1 MNWVD
6 GIILAVLLV
15 STLKGYLQGFVTA
28 FINTVAF
35 FASIIA
41 ARLYYADLARYL
53 KDNTAFYNKIYTVV
67 LDSLQGKS
75 SLFGGAL
82 SGGRDLPEAFERLIP
97 PSGAVSAV
105 QGYALA
111 GVAQAV
117 SGIIINLL
125 SIILIF
131 IAVRIAFAIIAVLL
145 NSLVKLPVLKQFNK
159 LGGIAAGFIKGV
171 VGLMLA
177 FALVIPV
184 TAIFPAEGLL
194 RGIEGSAAA
203 LYFYRYNFIVPWAL
217 DVLSKI
223 I

>member
-1 MNWVD
+1 VT
-6 GIILAVLLV
+6 
-15 STLKGYLQGFVTA
+15 TL
-28 FINTVAF
+28 INTVAF
-35 FASIIA
+35 FAAIIA

-53 KDNTAFYNKIYTVV
+53 KDNTNFFNKIYALV
-67 LDSLQGKS
+67 LDSLKGDS
-75 SLFGGAL
+75 SLFEGAL
-82 SGGRDLPEAFERLIP
+82 SGGRDLPEAFESLIP
-97 PSGAVSAV
+97 PSGAVSAA

-111 GVAQAV
+111 GIAQAV

-131 IAVRIAFAIIAVLL
+131 IAVRIAFAITAVLL
-145 NSLVKLPVLKQFNK
+145 NSLVRLPVLKQFNK

-171 VGLMLA
+171 VVLMLA

-203 LYFYRYNFIVPWAL
+203 VYFYRYNFVVPWAL
-217 DVLSKI
+217 DVLSRI

>member
-1 MNWVD
+1 
-6 GIILAVLLV
+6 
-15 STLKGYLQGFVTA
+15 
-28 FINTVAF
+28 VAF
-35 FASIIA
+35 FAAIIA

-53 KDNTAFYNKIYTVV
+53 KDNTNFFNKIYALV
-67 LDSLQGKS
+67 LDSLKGDS
-75 SLFGGAL
+75 SLFEGAL
-82 SGGRDLPEAFERLIP
+82 SGGRDLPEAFESLIP
-97 PSGAVSAV
+97 PSGAVSAA

-111 GVAQAV
+111 GIAQAV

-131 IAVRIAFAIIAVLL
+131 IAVRIAFAITAVLL
-145 NSLVKLPVLKQFNK
+145 NSLVRLPVLKQFNK

-171 VGLMLA
+171 VVLMLA

-203 LYFYRYNFIVPWAL
+203 VYFYRYNFVVPWAL
-217 DVLSKI
+217 DVLSRI

>member
-6 GIILAVLLV
+6 GIILAVLIV
-15 STLKGYLQGFVTA
+15 STLKGYLQGFVTT

-35 FASIIA
+35 FAAIIA

-53 KDNTAFYNKIYTVV
+53 KDNTALYNKIHSMV
-67 LDSLQGKS
+67 LDSLQGGS

-82 SGGRDLPEAFERLIP
+82 SGGRDLPEAFEGLIP
-97 PSGAVSAV
+97 SSGAASAA

-194 RGIEGSAAA
+194 KGIEGSAAA
-203 LYFYRYNFIVPWAL
+203 MYFYRYNFVVPWAL

>member
-15 STLKGYLQGFVTA
+15 STMKGYLQGFVTTL
-28 FINTVAF
+28 INTIAF
-35 FASIIA
+35 FAAIIA
-41 ARLYYADLARYL
+41 ARLYYADLARYI
-53 KDNTAFYNKIYTVV
+53 KDHTAFYNKIHTMV
-67 LDSLQGKS
+67 LDGLQGES
-75 SLFGGAL
+75 SLFGGAI
-82 SGGRDLPEAFERLIP
+82 SGGRDLPEVFENLMP
-97 PSGAVSAV
+97 PSGALPAV

-159 LGGIAAGFIKGV
+159 LGGIAAGFLKGV

-184 TAIFPAEGLL
+184 IAIFPAEGLL

-203 LYFYRYNFIVPWAL
+203 VYFYRYNFVVPWAL

>member
-6 GIILAVLLV
+6 GIILAVLIV
-15 STLKGYLQGFVTA
+15 STMKGYLQGFVTTL
-28 FINTVAF
+28 INTVAF
-35 FASIIA
+35 FAAIIA

-53 KDNTAFYNKIYTVV
+53 KDNTNFFNKIYALV
-67 LDSLQGKS
+67 LDSLKGDS
-75 SLFGGAL
+75 SLFEGAL
-82 SGGRDLPEAFERLIP
+82 SGGRDLPEAFESLIP
-97 PSGAVSAV
+97 PSGAVSAA

-111 GVAQAV
+111 GIAQAV

-131 IAVRIAFAIIAVLL
+131 IAVRIAFAITAVLL
-145 NSLVKLPVLKQFNK
+145 NSLVRLPVLKQFNK

-171 VGLMLA
+171 VVLMLA

-203 LYFYRYNFIVPWAL
+203 VYFYRYNFVVPWAL
-217 DVLSKI
+217 DVLSRI

>member
-15 STLKGYLQGFVTA
+15 STMKGYLQGFVTTL
-28 FINTVAF
+28 INTIAF
-35 FASIIA
+35 FAAIIA
-41 ARLYYADLARYL
+41 ARLYYADLARYI
-53 KDNTAFYNKIYTVV
+53 KDHTAFYNKIHTMV
-67 LDSLQGKS
+67 LDGLQGES
-75 SLFGGAL
+75 SLFGGAI
-82 SGGRDLPEAFERLIP
+82 SGGRDLPEAFENLMP
-97 PSGAVSAV
+97 PSGALPAV

-159 LGGIAAGFIKGV
+159 LGGIAAGFLKGV

-184 TAIFPAEGLL
+184 IAIFPAEGLL

-203 LYFYRYNFIVPWAL
+203 VYFYRYNFVVPWAL

>member
-6 GIILAVLLV
+6 GIILAVLIV
-15 STLKGYLQGFVTA
+15 STMKGYLQGFVTTL
-28 FINTVAF
+28 INTVAF
-35 FASIIA
+35 FAAIIA
-41 ARLYYADLARYL
+41 ARLYYADLARYI
-53 KDNTAFYNKIYTVV
+53 KDHTAFYNKIYAMV
-67 LDSLQGKS
+67 LDSLQGES
-75 SLFGGAL
+75 SLFEGAL
-82 SGGRDLPEAFERLIP
+82 SGGRDLPEAFGGLLP
-97 PSGAVSAV
+97 PSGAVSAA

-111 GVAQAV
+111 GIAQAL

-131 IAVRIAFAIIAVLL
+131 IAVRIAFAIAAALL
-145 NSLVKLPVLKQFNK
+145 NSLVRLPVLKQFNK

-171 VGLMLA
+171 VVLMLA

-184 TAIFPAEGLL
+184 TAIFPVEGLL

-203 LYFYRYNFIVPWAL
+203 MYFYRYNFVVPWAL
-217 DVLSKI
+217 DVLSRI